1 MIDIDGVSHIGI
13 VVPDLEAAC
22 VFFADKFGCPVGE
35 PIDVPGQALRLAY
48 VVVGPVKI
56 ELLTPTAP
64 NSAIARFLDR
74 NPKGGLHHVAFSVVD
89 AQVAADASLGAGLQI
104 IGGVPQPGHH
114 GRPLFFL
121 HPKDTLGALF
131 EIEQREGAQDR
142 SPTGQRR
149 NDAKA

>member
-22 VFFADKFGCPVGE
+22 TLFAEKFGGSAGA
-35 PIDVPGQALRLAY
+35 PIDVPAQSLRLAY
-48 VVVGPVKI
+48 VTLGPVRI

-64 NSAIARFLDR
+64 GSAIAKFLDR
-74 NPKGGLHHVAFSVVD
+74 NPKGGLHHIAFSVDD
-89 AQVAADASLGAGLQI
+89 AHTAADAGRDAGLQVL
-104 IGGVPQPGHH
+104 GGAPSPGHH

-131 EIEQREGAQDR
+131 EIEQREG
-142 SPTGQRR
+142 STT
-149 NDAKA
+149 KHKEKSV